1 MLTVREKI
9 EILRGLMKENQLDAC
24 IIPSSDPHISEYPA
38 DCWKYREYISGFTGS
53 AGTVVITLNKA
64 GLWTDS
70 RYFLQAEDQLH
81 NSGIDLFKERLPETP
96 TITEWLSRELSEN
109 TAIGMDGD
117 VFPASGIISSKK
129 EFLQKNISIQPDFK
143 LLNSI
148 WKNRPS
154 FPSEK
159 AFILP
164 EELSGKS
171 SREKIKHVLEDI
183 NREGADTTVIASLDT
198 IAWLFNIRGNDVRF
212 NPVVTAYA
220 ILSESENV
228 LFIQPEKLTQ
238 ECIDYFKEQNIVVA
252 DYNKITDYIR
262 RLPDNR
268 KILINPHKINYSLF
282 KAISE
287 KHTIIN
293 TDIHPADLLKSI
305 KNDTEINGFRNAML
319 KDGIALVKFFMWL
332 EQSLEK
338 DETVTELDISQKLRE
353 YRSEQQ
359 LYFGESF
366 ETIAGYA
373 SHGAIIHYAA
383 TKESNAEI
391 NREGLLLIDSGAQ
404 YFDGTTDITRTIA
417 VGSVTEEMKR
427 DYTLVLKGHIA
438 LILAQFPEG
447 TKGIQ
452 LDILAR
458 KPLWENGVNYL
469 YGTGHGIGH
478 FLNVHEGPQS
488 IRMEYN
494 PVPIVEGMITSNE
507 PGIYRK
513 NKYGIRTENLML
525 TVKKQTT
532 EYGTFLGFETLTLC
546 PIDTTPVDLTLLN
559 KEEVEWIDSYH
570 QQVYDRLS
578 PFLTEEE
585 NNWLKN
591 KTKKL
596 NYEL

>member
-117 VFPASGIISSKK
+117 VFPASGIISSEK